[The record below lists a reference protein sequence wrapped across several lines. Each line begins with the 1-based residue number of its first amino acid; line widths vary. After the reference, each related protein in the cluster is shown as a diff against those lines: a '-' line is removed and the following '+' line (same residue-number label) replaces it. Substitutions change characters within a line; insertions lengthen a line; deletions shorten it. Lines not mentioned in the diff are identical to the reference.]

1 MFHCEEGRV
10 ARIFRVYRGP
20 TKQSPYRHGD
30 CFVAHLPWRT
40 VPGKNA
46 ARNDTKKG
54 DVNRMTEKPKFY
66 VVWKGRKTGVFS
78 SWEACAAQ
86 VQGFPDAQYK
96 SFTSRAAAEQ
106 ALRGKY
112 AAQVGKPVS
121 SGEWLFAPN
130 PPVAESVVVDA
141 ACSGSPGRLE
151 YRGVDLHSGKEVFR
165 QGPYENGTNNVG
177 EFLAIVH
184 ALALL
189 EGQGSALPRAPSR
202 KRFGMI
208 SRNRDYHA
216 GIRPTT
222 PRPGRDSGLYAG
234 TGTTTPVYSDS
245 ETAIAWVKAKQCNT
259 ELAADETNASLFELI
274 NRAEEWLAE
283 HKTTNPVL
291 KWDTKAWGEIPA
303 DFNRK

>member
-1 MFHCEEGRV
+1 M
-10 ARIFRVYRGP
+10 A
-20 TKQSPYRHGD
+20 
-30 CFVAHLPWRT
+30 
-40 VPGKNA
+40 
-46 ARNDTKKG
+46 
-54 DVNRMTEKPKFY
+54 EKPKFY

-86 VQGFPDAQYK
+86 VQGFTGAQYK
-96 SFTSRAAAEQ
+96 SFTSRLAAEQ

-112 AAQVGKPVS
+112 AAHVGKPVS

-151 YRGVDLHSGKEVFR
+151 YRGVDLRSGKEIFR

-184 ALALL
+184 ALAML
-189 EGQGSALPRAPSR
+189 EGQASALPRP
-202 KRFGMI
+202 
-208 SRNRDYHA
+208 
-216 GIRPTT
+216 
-222 PRPGRDSGLYAG
+222 G

-259 ELAADETNASLFELI
+259 ELAADETNAPLFELI
-274 NRAEEWLAE
+274 DRAEDWLAE
-283 HKTTNPVL
+283 HKKANPVL
-291 KWDTKAWGEIPA
+291 KWDTKAWGENPA

>member
-1 MFHCEEGRV
+1 M
-10 ARIFRVYRGP
+10 A
-20 TKQSPYRHGD
+20 
-30 CFVAHLPWRT
+30 
-40 VPGKNA
+40 
-46 ARNDTKKG
+46 
-54 DVNRMTEKPKFY
+54 EKPKFY

-86 VQGFPDAQYK
+86 VQGFTGAQYK
-96 SFTSRAAAEQ
+96 SFTSRLAAEQ

-112 AAQVGKPVS
+112 AAHVGKPVS
-121 SGEWLFAPN
+121 SGEWLFAPH

-151 YRGVDLHSGKEVFR
+151 YRGVDLRSGKEVFR

-184 ALALL
+184 ALAML
-189 EGQGSALPRAPSR
+189 EGQGSALPRP
-202 KRFGMI
+202 
-208 SRNRDYHA
+208 
-216 GIRPTT
+216 
-222 PRPGRDSGLYAG
+222 G

-259 ELAADETNASLFELI
+259 ELAADETNAPLFELI
-274 NRAEEWLAE
+274 DRAEDWLAE
-283 HKTTNPVL
+283 HKKTNPVL
-291 KWDTKAWGEIPA
+291 KWDTKAWGENPA